1 AEGRTAADVMTSPVV
16 TLPAD
21 APITEAVRLMMT
33 HKIKRIP
40 VVDANK
46 RFVGM
51 VGRAGVLAALSR
63 RT

>member
-1 AEGRTAADVMTSPVV
+1 M
-16 TLPAD
+16 PAD